1 MPISPTNKVDATDE
15 QPRGRQLRSRG
26 TAPRASDGPRAT
38 TVGAAPGR
46 VAAAPYWRPQSRRA
60 RSIGSSQSSIGR
72 EQSRKRADHH
82 PSIRDCPTMISR
94 SQSRARTRSRRRGE
108 PGAALPRF
116 RSPFLDQVVGFYGP
130 IHATTLP
137 PRSWPSPLPCLPS
150 LSDLDADFSP
160 SFSPEHLTSLYV
172 AQHGAGGSDLQDH
185 SSPHHTRKLS
195 YHVPEEDEAWA
206 AVATAEA
213 PAESPASGNAR
224 RQGEED
230 PTTQSASFSCPYEH
244 DTRHDRARRRL
255 SIISMHLVPQSTH
268 HRSNSSPSLGT
279 L

>member
-1 MPISPTNKVDATDE
+1 MPISPTTKVDATDE
-15 QPRGRQLRSRG
+15 QPRGRQLHSRS
-26 TAPRASDGPRAT
+26 TVRASDGPRAT

-46 VAAAPYWRPQSRRA
+46 VAAAPYSRPQSRRA
-60 RSIGSSQSSIGR
+60 RSIGSSKSVIGR
-72 EQSRKRADHH
+72 EQTRANADHN
-82 PSIRDCPTMISR
+82 PSMRDGATIISR

-108 PGAALPRF
+108 PAATIPRF
-116 RSPFLDQVVGFYGP
+116 RSPFLDQVIEYYGP

-137 PRSWPSPLPCLPS
+137 PRSWPAPLLCLPS